1 MAHTRVASES
11 AAPPSAS
18 GAAVERQEHPAP
30 HRHRVGLFAQWSQ
43 LVVAPLAWSLQLMV
57 DTVLESHGCFPHQTP
72 IERNLFSHAPG
83 LMGATV
89 AVVTVACVAGF
100 LLAARNWRCTRAERP
115 GLAHHVM
122 EAGDGRT
129 RFLALAGMIVSGLF
143 LLAVLVHGA
152 MLLEVPPCGLA

>member
-1 MAHTRVASES
+1 MAHPRVAPES
-11 AAPPSAS
+11 KTPPPAS

-30 HRHRVGLFAQWSQ
+30 HRHRVSLLAQWSQ
-43 LVVAPLAWSLQLMV
+43 LVIAPLAWSLQLMV

-72 IERNLFSHAPG
+72 IGQNIFSLAP
-83 LMGATV
+83 LIMGATV
-89 AVVTVACVAGF
+89 AVATVVCVAGF
-100 LLAARNWRCTRAERP
+100 LLAAGNWRRTRAERP

-143 LLAVLVHGA
+143 LLAVLVHGS